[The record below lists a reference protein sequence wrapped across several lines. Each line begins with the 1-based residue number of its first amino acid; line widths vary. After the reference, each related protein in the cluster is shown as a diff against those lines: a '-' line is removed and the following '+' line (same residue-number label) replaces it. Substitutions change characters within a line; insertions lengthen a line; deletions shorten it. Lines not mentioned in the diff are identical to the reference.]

1 MSQGILGSTHK
12 KTTSVKRG
20 ERKWDNDE
28 WLARTCLFVSPSQSL
43 NFWHRSCKVF
53 SLTLLHDKLTVTL
66 YHLMMCAIQNK
77 TQIRGLLSF
86 SFSFSLSPSLFLTVL
101 LCRLEAQSRAAAVKL
116 PLHSASAS
124 LSSLLSPV
132 HPGKLNNPM
141 SQFLPLPQLAYFLYN
156 GHGV

>member
-1 MSQGILGSTHK
+1 MM
-12 KTTSVKRG
+12 
-20 ERKWDNDE
+20 NDWQE
-28 WLARTCLFVSPSQSL
+28 PVCLSL
-43 NFWHRSCKVF
+43 SIWHQSCKVF

-66 YHLMMCAIQNK
+66 YHLMMCALQNK
-77 TQIRGLLSF
+77 SHSSEVYFPSLSF
-86 SFSFSLSPSLFLTVL
+86 SLSLSPSLFLTVL

-156 GHGV
+156 GHGVQDVKGQSFSYIFSIKGTVHIKILPKI